1 MSRFDGPEQIVSIR
15 VAGLG
20 DKIYIDLGT
29 RDWSAVEVSTT
40 GWRVVAEPP
49 VRFRRSKG
57 LLALPMPERGGDVN
71 ALRPFL
77 NLKTDADFSLAVS
90 WLIAALRNLGPYP
103 VLVLTGEHGTAKTTL
118 SRIFRALIDPNS
130 SSQRS
135 LPRSDRD
142 LFVSANNGYVM
153 ALDNV
158 SNLPPWLSDS
168 LARLATGG
176 SFSTRELYTDS
187 EESLF
192 DAVRP
197 IILNGIEDFVSR
209 GDLADRAVGLTLTVI
224 PEDQRRD
231 EETFWAEFNTA
242 APKILGALLDAVACG
257 LKRLPEVK
265 LDRKPR
271 MADFAKWVVA
281 CEVAL
286 PWNPGFFMRA
296 YEDIRVDAVETLSES
311 DAVAIAVRALIA
323 KQPDWKGTATDLL
336 TKLNAAAT
344 DEFRKAE
351 NWPKTPGGM
360 SGALRR
366 VAPGLRKLGYTLE
379 LGKRESNAE
388 RSRIIHIAA
397 PVDRGREPSEPSEPS
412 ECQRNGSFEAD
423 GRNGPPDASCG
434 GASAAK
440 PTKRTVMDV
449 VDGVDGQI
457 HSPSAS
463 VNLAEVEI

>member
-1 MSRFDGPEQIVSIR
+1 M
-15 VAGLG
+15 AHL
-20 DKIYIDLGT
+20 
-29 RDWSAVEVSTT
+29 
-40 GWRVVAEPP
+40 AEPP

-57 LLALPMPERGGDVN
+57 VLGLPMPERGGNVN

-90 WLIAALRNLGPYP
+90 WLIAALRNQGPYP

-135 LPRSDRD
+135 LPRGDRD
-142 LFVSANNGYVM
+142 LFISANNGYVM

-176 SFSTRELYTDS
+176 SFGTRELYTDS

-231 EETFWAEFNTA
+231 EETFWAEFNSA
-242 APKILGALLDAVACG
+242 APKIFGALLDAVACG

-281 CEVAL
+281 CEAAL

-296 YEDIRVDAVETLSES
+296 YEDIRVDTVETLLES
-311 DAVAIAVRALIA
+311 DAAAIAVRALIA
-323 KQPDWKGTATDLL
+323 RQPDWKGTATDLL
-336 TKLNAAAT
+336 TKLNAAAA

-351 NWPKTPGGM
+351 NWPKTPRGM

-379 LGKRESNAE
+379 FGERESNAE
-388 RSRIIHIAA
+388 RNRIIHIAA
-397 PVDRGREPSEPSEPS
+397 PVERGREPSIPSKPS
-412 ECQRNGSFEAD
+412 ECQCNGSFPAD
-423 GRNGPPDASCG
+423 RTYGPPDASSE
-434 GASAAK
+434 GASASK
-440 PTKRTVMDV
+440 PTKRTVMDGA
-449 VDGVDGQI
+449 DGVDGQN
-457 HSPSAS
+457 HSAS
-463 VNLAEVEI
+463 ASDGVNLAEVEI